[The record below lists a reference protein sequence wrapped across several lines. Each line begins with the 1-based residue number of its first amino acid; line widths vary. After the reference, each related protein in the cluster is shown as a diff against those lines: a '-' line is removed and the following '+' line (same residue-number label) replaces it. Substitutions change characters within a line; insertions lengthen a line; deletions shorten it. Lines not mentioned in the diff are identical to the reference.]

1 MKMGKLDG
9 KVAVITGSN
18 KGIGKGIA
26 RAFVKNGASV
36 VLAARNED
44 DLNKTREEL
53 SSLVNPEHV
62 LSVPTDVTDESQVEN
77 LFAGSIEQFGRLDI
91 LVNNAGA
98 FDGGRLDML
107 STEAWDHVIGVNLR
121 GPFLC
126 SRAAFRIMKDQGG
139 GRIINIGSISAQR
152 VRPGSAPYSASK
164 FGISG
169 LTHATALDGREF
181 GIVASC
187 LHPGNIYVERRQ
199 DSGKESDDE
208 PMMSVDELAESAL
221 LMASLP
227 LHVNVFEA
235 VVLPTEQLYVGRG

>member
-53 SSLVNPEHV
+53 SSLVNPEHI
-62 LSVPTDVTDESQVEN
+62 LSVPTDVTDESQDEN

-98 FDGGRLDML
+98 FDGCSQLQCSNVGVVRRTDVKRSVSWRANRL
-107 STEAWDHVIGVNLR
+107 GN
-121 GPFLC
+121 
-126 SRAAFRIMKDQGG
+126 
-139 GRIINIGSISAQR
+139 
-152 VRPGSAPYSASK
+152 
-164 FGISG
+164 
-169 LTHATALDGREF
+169 
-181 GIVASC
+181 SC
-187 LHPGNIYVERRQ
+187 MDI
-199 DSGKESDDE
+199 
-208 PMMSVDELAESAL
+208 
-221 LMASLP
+221 
-227 LHVNVFEA
+227 
-235 VVLPTEQLYVGRG
+235 

>member
-62 LSVPTDVTDESQVEN
+62 LSIPTDVTDESQVEN

-126 SRAAFRIMKDQGG
+126 SRAAFRIMKD
-139 GRIINIGSISAQR
+139 
-152 VRPGSAPYSASK
+152 
-164 FGISG
+164 
-169 LTHATALDGREF
+169 L
-181 GIVASC
+181 
-187 LHPGNIYVERRQ
+187 
-199 DSGKESDDE
+199 
-208 PMMSVDELAESAL
+208 
-221 LMASLP
+221 SLI
-227 LHVNVFEA
+227 HI
-235 VVLPTEQLYVGRG
+235 